1 MSLFTLI
8 SGSGLLSDPFA
19 GNNSETIILFGVKA
33 MFIVGGVL
41 YLLFAILVTRQISI
55 MSSTVQTTAS
65 VAIKLLGYIH
75 LIISILVLIY
85 FFTVL

>member
-8 SGSGLLSDPFA
+8 SGSGLLSDPFSVKNPEA
-19 GNNSETIILFGVKA
+19 IILFGIKA
-33 MFIVGGVL
+33 MFVVGGIL
-41 YLLFAILVTRQISI
+41 YLLFAFLVTRQISI

-65 VAIKLLGYIH
+65 LTIKLLGYLH
-75 LIISILVLIY
+75 LLISILVLMY